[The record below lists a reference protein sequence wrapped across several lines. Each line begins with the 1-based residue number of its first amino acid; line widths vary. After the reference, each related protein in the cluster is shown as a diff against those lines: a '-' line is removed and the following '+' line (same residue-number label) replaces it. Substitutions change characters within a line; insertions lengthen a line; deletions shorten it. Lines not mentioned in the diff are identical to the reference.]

1 MFIVY
6 SVIFTYIY
14 ILYINTHTLTHV
26 YTHVYIHIYTYIYI
40 FIYTYIYTHVGLD
53 PIYILS
59 TVLLVVFTKRVSC
72 LVTGQ
77 SLNDT
82 AEDLRINHA
91 PQLLATN

>member
-1 MFIVY
+1 MDRCLLFIQ
-6 SVIFTYIY
+6 SFLHIY
-14 ILYINTHTLTHV
+14 ILYINTHTLTH
-26 YTHVYIHIYTYIYI
+26 TRIYTYIYI
-40 FIYTYIYTHVGLD
+40 HIYIYIYTHVGLD